1 MYQVQKKLTY
11 FETPSASSP
20 TKTEESKTNK
30 EGMPLAQ
37 NACSKMFINRN

>member
-20 TKTEESKTNK
+20 TKTEESNK